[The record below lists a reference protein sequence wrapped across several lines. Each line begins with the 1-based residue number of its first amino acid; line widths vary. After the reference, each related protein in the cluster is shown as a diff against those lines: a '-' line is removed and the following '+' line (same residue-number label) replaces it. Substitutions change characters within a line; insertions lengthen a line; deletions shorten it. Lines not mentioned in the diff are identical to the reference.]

1 MTHYQLKYDDLAP
14 LFLTNKEVE
23 MNVIDKYLSHNL
35 HIKDE
40 RISYI
45 RYKLL
50 KEGIIERTGYKKYS
64 IRNSRTDYVPDLN
77 EFTQKVYTLIKQ
89 KKPFLK
95 CCVWR
100 TSALN
105 EFTRHQAGKFMVMV
119 EVERMG
125 VEAVFDVLRDNH
137 ENVFLN
143 PTDKEIDFYIS
154 ALDEAIVV
162 VPLISEAPTQ
172 EVNQIE
178 TITIEK
184 LLVDILSEEKL
195 YQSAQSER
203 SRIIFEAN
211 SKYTININKLLRY
224 ASRRRKKEF
233 IEQKIKEVLA
243 KEYIEK

>member
-1 MTHYQLKYDDLAP
+1 MAHYQLKYDDLAP
-14 LFLTNKEVE
+14 LFLRKKEVE
-23 MNVIDKYLSHNL
+23 MHDIDKYLSHNL
-35 HIKDE
+35 HIKNE
-40 RISYI
+40 RISYV

-50 KEGIIERTGYKKYS
+50 KEGIIERIGYKKYS
-64 IRNSRTDYVPDLN
+64 IRNSRTYYVPDLN
-77 EFTQKVYTLIKQ
+77 ELTQKIYTLIKQ

-100 TSALN
+100 TSVLN
-105 EFTRHQAGKFMVMV
+105 EFTRHQTGKFMIMV
-119 EVERMG
+119 EVERIG
-125 VEAVFDVLRDNH
+125 VEPVFDVLRDNH

-143 PTDKEIDFYIS
+143 PTEKEIDFYIS

-162 VPLISEAPTQ
+162 VPLVSEAPTQ
-172 EVNQIE
+172 EVNQVE

-211 SKYTININKLLRY
+211 SKYTINMNKLLRY

-233 IEQKIKEVLA
+233 IEQKINEVLA
-243 KEYIEK
+243 KDYLEK

>member
-14 LFLTNKEVE
+14 LFLRKKEVG
-23 MNVIDKYLSHNL
+23 MNDIDKYLSHTL

-64 IRNSRTDYVPDLN
+64 IRNNRTDYVPDLN
-77 EFTQKVYTLIKQ
+77 EFTQKVYSLIKQ

-119 EVERMG
+119 EVERIG
-125 VEAVFDVLRDNH
+125 VEAVFDLLRDNH

-154 ALDEAIVV
+154 ALDETIVV

-172 EVNQIE
+172 EVNHIE

-211 SKYTININKLLRY
+211 SKYTINMNKLLRY

>member
-14 LFLTNKEVE
+14 LFLRNKEVE

-77 EFTQKVYTLIKQ
+77 EFIQKVYTLIKL

-105 EFTRHQAGKFMVMV
+105 EFTRHQTGRFWVMV
-119 EVERMG
+119 EVEREG
-125 VEAVFDVLRDNH
+125 LEAVFDVLIDNF
-137 ENVFLN
+137 ENVFLK
-143 PTDKEIDFYIS
+143 PTDKEIDLYLAYQS
-154 ALDEAIVV
+154 EAIVII
-162 VPLISEAPTQ
+162 PLISEAPTQ
-172 EVNQIE
+172 EINQIE

-211 SKYTININKLLRY
+211 SKYTINMNKLLRY